1 MIRDEFDRF
10 LKYKSLQENSIFPL
24 STNIYCVSTMS
35 KYVVVSED
43 TNMNN
48 YLISKKVRRTN
59 KKTMII

>member
-1 MIRDEFDRF
+1 MIKDEFDRF

-35 KYVVVSED
+35 KNVVVIED

-48 YLISKKVRRTN
+48 YLISKEVRQTN
-59 KKTMII
+59 K